1 MVGIDLVSIQEFKQ
15 QLELGGETFLRRAF
29 HASECINDSVEHLA
43 GIWAAK
49 EAVMKATGLAAG
61 RWLDITISYADS
73 GKPIATVAGRFVEIS
88 IAHHK
93 DYAVAVAMDMNT

>member
-1 MVGIDLVSIQEFKQ
+1 MVGIDLVSIQEFKHQ
-15 QLELGGETFLRRAF
+15 RELGGEAFLRRAF
-29 HASECINDSVEHLA
+29 HTSERSNDTAEHLA

-61 RWLDITISYADS
+61 HWLDITISYADS
-73 GKPIATVAGRFVEIS
+73 GKPMATVAGRLVEIS

-93 DYAVAVAMDMNT
+93 DYAVAIAMDMHA